1 MNAISFENGRIEVD
15 PELVANA
22 LQLDPEELRTAL
34 RSGDVTSQC
43 ETGVDEDAGRY
54 RLTFFSARRRLRLT
68 VDESGKVL
76 QVSSSDYR
84 RTPGG

>member
-1 MNAISFENGRIEVD
+1 MAISFENGRIEVD

-43 ETGVDEDAGRY
+43 EKGIDEDAGRY

-68 VDESGKVL
+68 VDETGQVL
-76 QVSSSDYR
+76 QVSSADYR
-84 RTPGG
+84 RTPRG